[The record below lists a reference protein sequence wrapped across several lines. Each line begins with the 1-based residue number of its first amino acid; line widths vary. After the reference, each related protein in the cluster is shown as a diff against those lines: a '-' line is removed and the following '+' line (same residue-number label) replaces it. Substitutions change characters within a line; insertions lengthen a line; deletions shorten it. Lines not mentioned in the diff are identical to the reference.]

1 MKNQT
6 KTLAL
11 TLATLL
17 SAFSFAYADNATPKP
32 TDIPATHLTRREVVE
47 KLQLT
52 DAQRKQIRS
61 VRAAYRISVAKLDS
75 QIKLKKVQLENELD
89 KPDTDPAKV
98 DVLTAD
104 LGVLYGQRLNVKVKA
119 SIQLEEKILTPQ
131 QADMLKSMQVKES
144 AASDEIL

>member
-1 MKNQT
+1 
-6 KTLAL
+6 
-11 TLATLL
+11 
-17 SAFSFAYADNATPKP
+17 
-32 TDIPATHLTRREVVE
+32 
-47 KLQLT
+47 
-52 DAQRKQIRS
+52 
-61 VRAAYRISVAKLDS
+61 
-75 QIKLKKVQLENELD
+75 LD

-98 DVLTAD
+98 DVLTGD